1 MSCRHIPLL
10 GGNMLRLCKFKNHHE
25 EACEMSYLS
34 NFKNQSIEHMKNTQM
49 KQSEQDARKS
59 KELSVFR
66 ETSTPLVTRL
76 KKLIA
81 SIPKE
86 EILIPRPLEWFR
98 TRLKGVEGRGA
109 HPGQL
114 GLALRELNYLRKRSW
129 SDSENGFR
137 SLWHP
142 TI

>member
-1 MSCRHIPLL
+1 
-10 GGNMLRLCKFKNHHE
+10 
-25 EACEMSYLS
+25 MSYLS

-66 ETSTPLVTRL
+66 ETATPLVTRL
-76 KKLIA
+76 KKLLA

-86 EILIPRPLEWFR
+86 EILTPRPLEWFR
-98 TRLKGVEGRGA
+98 TRLTGVEGRGA
-109 HPGQL
+109 HAGQL
-114 GLALRELNYLRKRSW
+114 GLALRELKYERKRSW